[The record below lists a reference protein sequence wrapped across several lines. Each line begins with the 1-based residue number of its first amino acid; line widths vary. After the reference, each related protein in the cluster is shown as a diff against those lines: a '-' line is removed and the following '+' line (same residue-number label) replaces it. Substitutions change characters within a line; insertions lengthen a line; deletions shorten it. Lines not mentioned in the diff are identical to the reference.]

1 MAAVAMIVG
10 ETDDLQLGFP
20 SAYESSYAAHKV
32 PLRAFPSVQEPVTTM
47 WAGDDLQA
55 QWHQQKLRD
64 AQYMSGAKVQ
74 STQNSIKR
82 AYSAA
87 HHEFNRPKYVLGQR
101 KFANPSNGAQILTA
115 GRQNYDSAPFH
126 YTSAHN
132 VPNRQ
137 QLPSEMEGAG
147 DCCDTFRGGVLRS
160 AAGQV
165 HGHNMLRARV
175 GQLNAIDEA
184 SRIGQLMGSF
194 EGVPA
199 FVDSFQQLSTE
210 VSAPITINLGLQ
222 RVIDLLMGNDVLN
235 TQESGFRSAD
245 SIFSETRSVL
255 GGILAMGAKATV
267 SELSDTLGM
276 IQNIEQLLQAALETD
291 QDDPYMDEYAN
302 KTTQST
308 FITLQELYKKLN
320 KYMTRMVAGAN
331 LQPKDRET
339 LARSLVKS
347 LGFGKS
353 MDVAVGK
360 SREALS
366 LAERTGTPAARQDA
380 LNVGSRG
387 HFNRDGDRRED
398 SEQGSRGTGPGGS
411 WGDTNRSEFG
421 WRSGESFPTNGRS
434 VSWFG
439 TEEGDGVEY
448 GEAPEDADTSGFN
461 EEGSELPY
469 RSRDVPVPL
478 SERRQ
483 RAVGEDVPLRGF
495 FDPDTQAFN
504 VSQLQPARSVASSAP
519 RIRFPPS
526 PGGSVVSRRA
536 TPARVPVGREGLAR
550 AVEGI
555 APPNVLNLLKG
566 RVSSSAQQRS
576 SENPRAPARTSSAAA
591 AAAAPR
597 TVSAIQAVQAFRSA
611 AAPAGAPLPT
621 IAVPNTAVELP
632 DDVLGLEYVSK
643 LLRNQGYYGVP
654 QIYGT
659 KAAPSSAAYKSYI
672 RNVKAKIIE
681 YTRG

>member
-1 MAAVAMIVG
+1 MIVG

-20 SAYESSYAAHKV
+20 SAYQSEYAAHKV
-32 PLRAFPSVQEPVTTM
+32 PLRAFPSVQEPVSTM

-55 QWHQQKLRD
+55 QWHQQKLKD
-64 AQYMSGAKVQ
+64 AQYMSNAKVQ

-87 HHEFNRPKYVLGQR
+87 HHEYNRPKYVLGQR
-101 KFANPSNGAQILTA
+101 KFANPSNGAQILVS
-115 GRQNYDSAPFH
+115 GRQNYDDAPFH
-126 YTSAHN
+126 YNSVHS

-137 QLPSEMEGAG
+137 QLPSEVEGAG

-165 HGHNMLRARV
+165 HGHNVLRNRI

-184 SRIGQLMGSF
+184 KQQFDMAKALAPGLPSQVSM
-194 EGVPA
+194 P

-210 VSAPITINLGLQ
+210 DSVPITINLGLQ
-222 RVIDLLMGNDVLN
+222 RVVDLLMGADVLN

-255 GGILAMGAKATV
+255 GGVIAMGAKAKV
-267 SELSDTLGM
+267 SELNDTLGM
-276 IQNIEQLLQAALETD
+276 VQRIEQLLKASLESD

-302 KTTQST
+302 KTTQTT
-308 FITLQELYKKLN
+308 FITLQEIYNKLN
-320 KYMTRMVAGAN
+320 TYLTRMVAAAN

-347 LGFGKS
+347 LGFAKS
-353 MDVAVGK
+353 MNVAVGN

-366 LAERTGTPAARQDA
+366 LAERTGTAAARQDA

-398 SEQGSRGTGPGGS
+398 TEHGSRGSGPGGA

-439 TEEGDGVEY
+439 TEEGDGVDY
-448 GEAPEDADTSGFN
+448 GEAPEDAEDFN

-469 RSRDVPVPL
+469 RSRDVAVPP
-478 SERRQ
+478 SG
-483 RAVGEDVPLRGF
+483 AASVDSGLRGF

-504 VSQLQPARSVASSAP
+504 VTALDSTP
-519 RIRFPPS
+519 RVRTQ
-526 PGGSVVSRRA
+526 SRRA
-536 TPARVPVGREGLAR
+536 APAEVPVGREGLSR
-550 AVEGI
+550 AVEGR
-555 APPNVLNLLKG
+555 APGNVLQLLKG
-566 RVSSSAQQRS
+566 RMSESPEVRRS
-576 SENPRAPARTSSAAA
+576 SGNPRAPPRSSASVASRQSNA
-591 AAAAPR
+591 PPRSPAPR
-597 TVSAIQAVQAFRSA
+597 GQVTVPQSVSD
-611 AAPAGAPLPT
+611 
-621 IAVPNTAVELP
+621 LP
-632 DDVLGLEYVSK
+632 DDLRSLESISNA
-643 LLRNQGYYGVP
+643 LRQQGFYGVP

-659 KAAPSSAAYKSYI
+659 KQAPGSAGYKAYI
-672 RNVKAKIIE
+672 RNVKNQIIS
-681 YTRG
+681 YTRGR